1 MAARSL
7 FCLILSLSSIWPS
20 MASTAANKPDTYL
33 VEYQAFRPSLYFT
46 GDEGPEIATFT
57 AIQAEPEW
65 RKLWA
70 ELEPRL
76 PRDMRE
82 SAPHP
87 FPRIDFTRQ
96 TLLIAALGTKP
107 TGGFS
112 LSVESVTENPASIT
126 VNLVALN
133 PGKGCG
139 DAIYGITQI
148 TTHPIAMLLIPKTSK
163 PVHFDTMQVEPAC
176 N

>member
-1 MAARSL
+1 MAVRVL
-7 FCLILSLSSIWPS
+7 LCLAILTAICPS
-20 MASTAANKPDTYL
+20 MASTAESKPDIYL
-33 VEYQAFRPSLYFT
+33 IQYQAFQPSLWFT
-46 GDEGPEIATFT
+46 GNEGPDAAIFT
-57 AIQAEPEW
+57 TVQSEPEW
-65 RKLWA
+65 KKLWA

-76 PRDMRE
+76 PRDMHQ

-87 FPRIDFTRQ
+87 FPRIDFIRQ
-96 TLLIAALGTKP
+96 TLLVAALGTKP

-112 LSVESVTENPASIT
+112 LSVQSITASPTSIT

-139 DAIYGITQI
+139 DVINSITQI
-148 TTHPIAMLLIPKTSK
+148 TTHPIALLLIAKTSK
-163 PVHFDTMQVEPAC
+163 PVQFDTMQVEPLC

>member
-1 MAARSL
+1 
-7 FCLILSLSSIWPS
+7 
-20 MASTAANKPDTYL
+20 MASTAESKPDTYL
-33 VEYQAFRPSLYFT
+33 VEYQAFRPSFYFT
-46 GDEGPEIATFT
+46 GNEGPEIATFT
-57 AIQAEPEW
+57 AVQSEPEW

-76 PRDMRE
+76 SRDMRQ

-87 FPRIDFTRQ
+87 FPHIDFTRQ
-96 TLLIAALGTKP
+96 TLLFAALGTKP

-112 LSVESVTENPASIT
+112 LSVESITENPASIT
-126 VNLVALN
+126 VNLVALS

-148 TTHPIAMLLIPKTSK
+148 TTHPITLLVIPKTSK
-163 PVHFDTMQVEPAC
+163 PVHFDTVQVEPAC